1 MKGKKGVEMEEGTRK
16 GVAVGDLLHQSL
28 VFEYL
33 VSSWW
38 LFGGGLGGTALMEEM
53 SLGLALGFPKIHTIS
68 SALFAC
74 CLPFKM

>member
-1 MKGKKGVEMEEGTRK
+1 MKSPCR
-16 GVAVGDLLHQSL
+16 LLYLNAGPSL
-28 VFEYL
+28 VE
-33 VSSWW
+33 